1 MRAIQSF
8 KRIFAYLCTS
18 IRYVMSSNENVI
30 TDFETRVRQLIL
42 RYQDLKK
49 ENQELYAMVEKAEQ
63 EVKDLQAKLTQK
75 DNDYNALKMAKM
87 MTITDGDLDAA
98 KARVQKMIR
107 EVNKCITL
115 VSDETLTVDS

>member
-1 MRAIQSF
+1 MD
-8 KRIFAYLCTS
+8 
-18 IRYVMSSNENVI
+18 SNEKVI
-30 TDFETRVRQLIL
+30 TNFETRVRQLIL
-42 RYQDLKK
+42 RFQELKK
-49 ENQELYAMVEKAEQ
+49 ENQELYAMVEKTEQ
-63 EVKDLQAKLTQK
+63 EVKDLRGKLTQK

-115 VSDETLTVDS
+115 LSDQ